1 VKSTRAWATDTSK
14 QDTDLVP
21 TIQTAEDNLKS
32 SESPQREKCYKVSTL
47 YRLLLP
53 PLIRNNPWA
62 LALKKAQHGSQC
74 YRY

>member
-1 VKSTRAWATDTSK
+1 MKSTRAWAKDTSK

-47 YRLLLP
+47 YRLLEARWVLFP
-53 PLIRNNPWA
+53 HLFGTT
-62 LALKKAQHGSQC
+62 HGN
-74 YRY
+74 